1 MKKTTKSILAKSLA
15 VAMAFSLVGIASGVD
30 AEAAAKPSVT
40 KKVSVKVGKTKTVKV
55 TSKKAVKKTTWSLT
69 KAGKKVVTLSKK
81 AKKSV
86 TVKGKKAGK
95 ATLTAKVKVGS
106 KTYKLTSKITV
117 TKASKKTA
125 TPDKTP
131 GANTPK
137 PDDSKEPTVTPEPEK
152 PVQLGNTGK
161 TYLESQNYSV
171 NVTELNET
179 TFTCLS
185 KRPEGSDPVADDTI
199 YTKDGVSFTSRGDY
213 NSGVSFY
220 VNPCTDEKDI
230 VDISETRGEG
240 FSGFQNGT
248 KDMSDYDYIRVNLTS
263 DNEMNLRTYNGNDQ
277 LESAGFPGSSTSE
290 TYEGGWIG
298 PAEGYMES
306 DGGTGMKVKD
316 EYVTRTIYIS
326 IADLIAKGC
335 DPATLTAIA
344 FCPQR
349 GGTEVTIHSIDF
361 IKVNVDVPVTSIA
374 VTANKTAIENK
385 KVATCTAAI
394 TPENASKTSVVWSS
408 SDTNLATVD
417 YNGQVTAAKEGSGKV
432 TITATARDGSGVS
445 GSVEITVGEA
455 AEDPGEVKTH
465 AVDLKADGVVA
476 MSNIH
481 PDTDENG
488 NSTVAAEKT
497 DAGLKFRTKCS
508 MIYVN
513 LKAYMDANKID
524 ITNYKSVD
532 IVWEVQDASG
542 KAADVTFGW
551 GKCAWVSEA
560 NLNGYSDGVG
570 GSFDN
575 SASETSTLDVATA
588 DTAALAGAAGFN
600 IQVEGDKMPA
610 DANII
615 IKSITFNV

>member
-15 VAMAFSLVGIASGVD
+15 VAMAFSLVGIVSGVD
-30 AEAAAKPSVT
+30 ADAASKPSVT

-55 TSKKAVKKTTWSLT
+55 TSKKAVKKTTWSLN

-95 ATLTAKVKVGS
+95 ATLTAKVKVGK
-106 KTYKLTSKITV
+106 KTYTLTSKITV
-117 TKASKKTA
+117 TKAKKPSNTTPANPTKGPDNSKNPDE
-125 TPDKTP
+125 TPVP
-131 GANTPK
+131 
-137 PDDSKEPTVTPEPEK
+137 TPE
-152 PVQLGNTGK
+152 QAQQIGNTGK
-161 TYLESQNYSV
+161 TYYESQNYSI

-199 YTKDGVSFTSRGDY
+199 YTKDGVTFVSRGDY

-220 VNPCTDEKDI
+220 INPCTDEKDI
-230 VDISETRGEG
+230 VDISATRGEG
-240 FSGFQNGT
+240 FFGFQNAT

-263 DNEMNLRTYNGNDQ
+263 DNEMNLRTYNGYDQ

-298 PAEGYMES
+298 PAEEYMES

-316 EYVTRTIYIS
+316 DYLTRTIFIP
-326 IADLIAKGC
+326 IDMLIAKGC
-335 DPATLTAIA
+335 NPATLTAIA

-361 IKVNVDVPVTSIA
+361 VKVNVDVPVTSIT
-374 VTANKTAIENK
+374 VTANKTALENK

-394 TPENASKTSVVWSS
+394 APENASKTSVVWSS
-408 SDTNLATVD
+408 SDEKLATVD
-417 YNGQVTAAKEGSGKV
+417 YNGQVTAAAEGSGKV
-432 TITATARDGSGVS
+432 TITATAKDGSGVS
-445 GSVEITVGEA
+445 GSVEITIGEA
-455 AEDPGEVKTH
+455 EAPAEITTH
-465 AVDLKADGVVA
+465 KVDLKADSIA
-476 MSNIH
+476 ATSNIH
-481 PDTDENG
+481 PDKDENG
-488 NSTVAAEKT
+488 NTTVPAEKT
-497 DAGLKFRTKCS
+497 DAGIKFRNKCN
-508 MIYVN
+508 MVYVN

-532 IVWEVQDASG
+532 VVWEAQDASG
-542 KAADVTFGW
+542 KALSTTFGW
-551 GKCAWVSEA
+551 GKCAWVDEA
-560 NLNGYSDGVG
+560 NLNGYTDGVAA
-570 GSFDN
+570 SFDN
-575 SASETSTLDVATA
+575 SASETSTLDIAAA
-588 DTAALAGAAGFN
+588 DTSKLATAAGFN
-600 IQVEGDKMPA
+600 IQLDAMP
-610 DANII
+610 DDGYII

>member
-15 VAMAFSLVGIASGVD
+15 VAMAFSLVGIVSGVD
-30 AEAAAKPSVT
+30 ADAASKPSVT

-55 TSKKAVKKTTWSLT
+55 TSKKAVKKTTWSLN

-117 TKASKKTA
+117 TKAK
-125 TPDKTP
+125 
-131 GANTPK
+131 K
-137 PDDSKEPTVTPEPEK
+137 PDDSKVDETKKPDETTTPTKE
-152 PVQLGNTGK
+152 PVQQIGNTGK
-161 TYLESQNYSV
+161 TYYESQNYSI

-220 VNPCTDEKDI
+220 INPCTDEKDI
-230 VDISETRGEG
+230 VDISATRGEG
-240 FSGFQNGT
+240 FFGFQNGT

-277 LESAGFPGSSTSE
+277 LETAGFPGSSTSE

-298 PAEGYMES
+298 PVAEYMES

-316 EYVTRTIYIS
+316 DYLTRTIFIP
-326 IADLIAKGC
+326 IDMLIAKGC
-335 DPATLTAIA
+335 NPATLTAIA

-361 IKVNVDVPVTSIA
+361 VKVNVDVPVTSIT
-374 VTANKTAIENK
+374 VTANKTALENK

-394 TPENASKTSVVWSS
+394 APENASKTSVVWSS
-408 SDTNLATVD
+408 SDEKLATVD
-417 YNGQVTAAKEGSGKV
+417 YNGQVTAAAEGSGKV
-432 TITATARDGSGVS
+432 TITATAKDGSGVS
-445 GSVEITVGEA
+445 GSVEITIGEA
-455 AEDPGEVKTH
+455 EAPAEITTH
-465 AVDLKADGVVA
+465 KVDLKADSIA
-476 MSNIH
+476 ATSNIH
-481 PDTDENG
+481 PDKDENG
-488 NSTVAAEKT
+488 NTTVPAEKT
-497 DAGLKFRTKCS
+497 DAGIKFRNKCN
-508 MIYVN
+508 MVYVN

-532 IVWEVQDASG
+532 VVWEAQDASG
-542 KAADVTFGW
+542 KALSTTFGW
-551 GKCAWVSEA
+551 GKCAWVDEA
-560 NLNGYSDGVG
+560 NLNGYTDGVAA
-570 GSFDN
+570 SFDN
-575 SASETSTLDVATA
+575 SASETSTLDIAAA
-588 DTAALAGAAGFN
+588 DTSKLATAAGFN
-600 IQVEGDKMPA
+600 IQLDAMP
-610 DANII
+610 DDGYII

>member
-15 VAMAFSLVGIASGVD
+15 VAMAFSLVGIASGAD
-30 AEAAAKPSVT
+30 AQAASKPSVT

-69 KAGKKVVTLSKK
+69 KAGKKIVTLSKK

-117 TKASKKTA
+117 TKASNKTSA
-125 TPDKTP
+125 PNFTPP
-131 GANTPK
+131 VNTSG
-137 PDDSKEPTVTPEPEK
+137 PDDSKEPVVTPEPEK
-152 PVQLGNTGK
+152 PIQIGNTGK
-161 TYLESQNYSV
+161 TYYESQNYSI

-230 VDISETRGEG
+230 VDISATRGDG
-240 FSGFQNGT
+240 FFGFQNGT

-290 TYEGGWIG
+290 TYEGGWVG
-298 PAEGYMES
+298 PAEEYMEN

-335 DPATLTAIA
+335 NPATLTAIA

-361 IKVNVDVPVTSIA
+361 VKVNVDVPVTSIT
-374 VTANKTAIENK
+374 VTANKTALENK

-394 TPENASKTSVVWSS
+394 APENASKTSVVWSS
-408 SDTNLATVD
+408 SDEKLATVD
-417 YNGQVTAAKEGSGKV
+417 YNGQVTAAAEGSGKV
-432 TITATARDGSGVS
+432 TITATAKDGSGVS
-445 GSVEITVGEA
+445 GSVEITIGEA
-455 AEDPGEVKTH
+455 EAPAEITTH
-465 AVDLKADGVVA
+465 KVDLKAESVA
-476 MSNIH
+476 ATSNIH
-481 PDTDENG
+481 PDKDENG
-488 NSTVAAEKT
+488 NTTVPAEKT
-497 DAGLKFRTKCS
+497 DAGIKFRNKCN
-508 MIYVN
+508 MVYVN

-532 IVWEVQDASG
+532 VVWEAQDASG
-542 KAADVTFGW
+542 KALETTFGW
-551 GKCAWVSEA
+551 GKCAWVDEA
-560 NLNGYSDGVG
+560 NLNGYTDGVAA
-570 GSFDN
+570 SFDN
-575 SASETSTLDVATA
+575 SASETSTLDIASA
-588 DTAALAGAAGFN
+588 DTGKIATAAGFN
-600 IQVEGDKMPA
+600 IQVNEMP
-610 DANII
+610 DGGYII
-615 IKSITFNV
+615 IKSITFNA